1 MVNSGRGDLFLNADG
16 VDNAGML
23 GLSSLNVNSRMQ
35 FVWDPGDYCV
45 ESGSFYRKEKY
56 FLLRIPRAC

>member
-35 FVWDPGDYCV
+35 LDLGDYCV
-45 ESGSFYRKEKY
+45 ETGSFYRKEKY

>member
-1 MVNSGRGDLFLNADG
+1 MVTSGRGDLFLNADG

-23 GLSSLNVNSRMQ
+23 GLSSINVNSRMQ
-35 FVWDPGDYCV
+35 FGDYCV
-45 ESGSFYRKEKY
+45 VSGSFYRKEKY